1 VRRRGATAC
10 GHAAAVC
17 CTVEV
22 GGRGIVVNVVNAV
35 IVVSAVT

>member
-17 CTVEV
+17 CTVVV

-35 IVVSAVT
+35 DAVA